1 MFACIHTPDARALAR
16 SFSPW
21 VETVDEKT
29 AVFSITPRQIAEKT
43 LERIP
48 HAQVAVAETVEA
60 AILAARN
67 FPGLTFLEPGDE
79 ARVLGSLPVD
89 CLPPDPEIF
98 QMFDLWGIRSLADF
112 ARLPENG
119 VAERLGPRGLWMQR
133 LARGALSRPLR
144 PAIPAANYEESTELD
159 YPLDRIE
166 PLLFL
171 IGRFLYDLCARLE
184 AQSLASEALQLTLN
198 DQERMLR
205 LPFPTRDIKFLLKL
219 VEHDIEAR
227 PLEEPVERVR
237 LVILPTEPRR
247 VQHGLFAP
255 AAPEPERL
263 ELTLGKIR
271 ALVGEKNVKTPE
283 LRNTYR
289 PGWSV
294 SDSRLAF
301 RYFRPPLE
309 ARVETKA
316 GIPKKLWTRVCR
328 GEISKIAGPWRT
340 SGDWW
345 RPDAWN
351 RDEWDLELADGA
363 LYRIYRDGERW
374 FVEGTY
380 D

>member
-1 MFACIHTPDARALAR
+1 
-16 SFSPW
+16 
-21 VETVDEKT
+21 
-29 AVFSITPRQIAEKT
+29 
-43 LERIP
+43 
-48 HAQVAVAETVEA
+48 
-60 AILAARN
+60 
-67 FPGLTFLEPGDE
+67 
-79 ARVLGSLPVD
+79 
-89 CLPPDPEIF
+89 
-98 QMFDLWGIRSLADF
+98 
-112 ARLPENG
+112 
-119 VAERLGPRGLWMQR
+119 
-133 LARGALSRPLR
+133 
-144 PAIPAANYEESTELD
+144 
-159 YPLDRIE
+159 
-166 PLLFL
+166 
-171 IGRFLYDLCARLE
+171 
-184 AQSLASEALQLTLN
+184 
-198 DQERMLR
+198 MLR

-363 LYRIYRDGERW
+363 LYRIYRDGEKW

>member
-1 MFACIHTPDARALAR
+1 
-16 SFSPW
+16 
-21 VETVDEKT
+21 
-29 AVFSITPRQIAEKT
+29 
-43 LERIP
+43 
-48 HAQVAVAETVEA
+48 
-60 AILAARN
+60 
-67 FPGLTFLEPGDE
+67 
-79 ARVLGSLPVD
+79 
-89 CLPPDPEIF
+89 
-98 QMFDLWGIRSLADF
+98 MFDLWGIRSLADF